1 MALTKQQKMDMIY
14 DVELRLAKEELA
26 EQHVKNMKAIEA
38 SEKPLRT
45 LKGILDKDTSPVA
58 ELEHATMF
66 AGQALSEYQRDEWHD
81 LSERHFEELKAI
93 SVNIDAH
100 DLVEKQQAELKQL
113 LARHGHDRGRVEQS
127 VNPFEEEQAILLSY
141 QNMPD
146 QKTMAQME
154 QQDVNHLNSEER
166 ELMEQSEEAAKT
178 PFEKS
183 GLDSKTKWE
192 FIGLE
197 TLAMREASNRDSNIQ
212 EHYENALVMYNEKG
226 LGVGL

>member
-26 EQHVKNMKAIEA
+26 EQHLRNIKAIED

-45 LKGILDKDTSPVA
+45 LKNIMGHDTPPVV
-58 ELEHATMF
+58 EVEKMHVV
-66 AGQALSEYQRDEWHD
+66 AGQALSEHQRDEWHD

-93 SVNIDAH
+93 SVNVDAH

-113 LARHGHDRGRVEQS
+113 LTHHSHDRGRVEQS
-127 VNPFEEEQAILLSY
+127 ETPLEEEQAILMSY
-141 QNMPD
+141 QNTPD
-146 QKTMAQME
+146 QKSMAQMK
-154 QQDVNHLNSEER
+154 QQDANHLSSEER
-166 ELMEQSEEAAKT
+166 ELMEQSEEATKT

-192 FIGLE
+192 FIGLQ
-197 TLAMREASNRDSNIQ
+197 TLAMREAGNRGSNIQ
-212 EHYENALVMYNEKG
+212 KDFENAKG
-226 LGVGL
+226 MSNDHDMGMER

>member
-26 EQHVKNMKAIEA
+26 EQHVKNMKAVEA

-45 LKGILDKDTSPVA
+45 LKGILDKDTPPTA
-58 ELEHATMF
+58 ELEQAAMV

-81 LSERHFEELKAI
+81 LSERYFEELKA
-93 SVNIDAH
+93 VNINTDAH

-113 LARHGHDRGRVEQS
+113 LARHSHDRGRVEES
-127 VNPFEEEQAILLSY
+127 SIALEEEQAILLSY
-141 QNMPD
+141 QNTPD
-146 QKTMAQME
+146 EKAMAQMK
-154 QQDVNHLNSEER
+154 QNINHLSSEEK
-166 ELMEQSEEAAKT
+166 ELLEQSEEAAKT

-197 TLAMREASNRDSNIQ
+197 TLAMREAAVKDFNIQ
-212 EHYENALVMYNEKG
+212 KDFENAQSMSNDHDMGMER
-226 LGVGL
+226 

>member
-26 EQHVKNMKAIEA
+26 EQHLRNIKEIED
-38 SEKPLRT
+38 SEKPLRA
-45 LKGILDKDTSPVA
+45 LKSIIGQDMPPAVEVETIHVV
-58 ELEHATMF
+58 

-113 LARHGHDRGRVEQS
+113 LARHGHDRGRVEHS
-127 VNPFEEEQAILLSY
+127 ETPLEEEQAILLSY
-141 QNMPD
+141 QNTPNPES
-146 QKTMAQME
+146 MARMK
-154 QQDVNHLNSEER
+154 QDINLTSEEK
-166 ELMEQSEEAAKT
+166 ELMEQSEEATKT

-197 TLAMREASNRDSNIQ
+197 TLAMREAGNKGFNIQ
-212 EHYENALVMYNEKG
+212 KDFENAKAMSNDHDMGMER
-226 LGVGL
+226 